1 MKKIKLP
8 NGDEI
13 WDFHEVA
20 MFIGVHYN
28 SVLSYIAPGKAWE
41 RGRVNPETFQ
51 RDPAG
56 NQSCPVKSG
65 DQPEASL
72 ARTGVTQP

>member
-1 MKKIKLP
+1 MRIITIINLTL
-8 NGDEI
+8 
-13 WDFHEVA
+13 
-20 MFIGVHYN
+20 YN
-28 SVLSYIAPGKAWE
+28 KYLIILFLIVINYIAPGKAWE

-72 ARTGVTQP
+72 TRTGVTRP